1 MNKDRD
7 MFYSF
12 GYNSMPMNVPF
23 QNNMMPNNFPP
34 FNDINNKIMIL
45 ENQIKKLD
53 QRLSKLEN
61 PYSSN
66 FNNEPDNNMYMI

>member
-12 GYNSMPMNVPF
+12 GYNSMHMNVPF
-23 QNNMMPNNFPP
+23 QGNMIPNNFPP
-34 FNDINNKIMIL
+34 FNDINNRLMII

-53 QRLSKLEN
+53 QRISKLEN

-66 FNNEPDNNMYMI
+66 YNNEPDNNMYMI

>member
-7 MFYSF
+7 AFYSF
-12 GYNSMPMNVPF
+12 GYNTMPMNPPF
-23 QNNMMPNNFPP
+23 QGNMMPNNFPP
-34 FNDINNKIMIL
+34 FNDINNRIDII

-53 QRLSKLEN
+53 QRISRLEN

-66 FNNEPDNNMYMI
+66 YNNEPDNNMYMI